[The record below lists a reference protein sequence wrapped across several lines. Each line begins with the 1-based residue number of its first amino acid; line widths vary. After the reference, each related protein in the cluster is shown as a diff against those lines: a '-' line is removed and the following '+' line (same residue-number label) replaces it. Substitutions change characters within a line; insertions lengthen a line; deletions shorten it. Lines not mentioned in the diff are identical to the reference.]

1 MLRSGQSV
9 CKVINVGNQKFKNV
23 LRHLIEINEP
33 FPDITCPL
41 PPHIPI
47 NEHYREVKEAQ
58 VYSFN
63 KEVRNSRNKIPRE
76 ESMPPASLIHRE
88 KQFLRC
94 SRRLFHNQ
102 TSRATSTLLSG
113 QLVVDN
119 SIKMYP
125 IASSAMSVAPQDS

>member
-1 MLRSGQSV
+1 ML
-9 CKVINVGNQKFKNV
+9 VII
-23 LRHLIEINEP
+23 RHSKSSPCYVTFSCLIELNEP
-33 FPDITCPL
+33 LPDITCPL

-47 NEHYREVKEAQ
+47 NEHYSEVKEAQ

-63 KEVRNSRNKIPRE
+63 KEVRNSPNKIPRE
-76 ESMPPASLIHRE
+76 ESMPRASLIRPE
-88 KQFLRC
+88 KQFLRF

-119 SIKMYP
+119 SIKMYL
-125 IASSAMSVAPQDS
+125 IASAMSVAPQDS